1 MNTKK
6 FSAVAATAAA
16 LLVLGACGSSSSD
29 GGSGGSG
36 GGADTAK
43 ADAAQKVVDGATA
56 IPSTSDL
63 GEAIDAASL
72 AGKTIYSIPI
82 DSKAEFYS
90 FGEKAMKE
98 VAAEAGVKFVTFPAD
113 GTATSFQQGIKQ
125 AINAKAGAILLNGPL
140 PSTLGP
146 QIDEA
151 KAAGIPV
158 IPLHLSD
165 SQGPGSEGLEYEAFA
180 PFNESAGLMTQYAIA
195 DLKGEPV
202 HALVVEVSETGPS
215 EGMVKTIEDTLKSD
229 GPEGSSVTTI
239 NAPVAQWSTQ
249 VQGQVQSAILKDPK
263 INAVIPIYDSI
274 ALYAA
279 PGIKQAAPTKNI
291 GIYSFNGTP
300 SILKLIGDGNGEV
313 RTDVAENPDWVAY
326 VNIDTAFRAMLGV
339 PPIKGAS
346 GPVRLIDASNVSE
359 TGNPPESG
367 KGFGDEYPAAYLK
380 LWGLS

>member
-1 MNTKK
+1 MHIKK
-6 FSAVAATAAA
+6 LSAVAATTAA

-29 GGSGGSG
+29 GGSAGSG
-36 GGADTAK
+36 GDTAK
-43 ADAAQKVVDGATA
+43 ADAAQKIVDAATS

-63 GEAIDAASL
+63 GEAIDASKL
-72 AGKTIYSIPI
+72 SGKTIYSIPI

-90 FGEKAMKE
+90 FGEKAMKA
-98 VAAEAGVKFVTFPAD
+98 VAAKAGVKFVTFPSD
-113 GTATSFQQGIKQ
+113 GTPTSFQQGIKQ

-165 SQGPGSEGLEYEAFA
+165 SQGPGSEGLDYEAFA
-180 PFNESAGLMTQYAIA
+180 PFNESAGLMAQYAIA

-202 HALVVEVSETGPS
+202 HALVIEVSETGPS
-215 EGMVKTIEDTLKSD
+215 EGMVKTIKDTLKAD
-229 GPEGSSVTTI
+229 GPAGSTVTTI
-239 NAPVAQWSTQ
+239 NSPVAQWSTQ
-249 VQGQVQSAILKDPK
+249 VQGQVQSAVLKDPK
-263 INAVIPIYDSI
+263 INAVLPIYDSI

-279 PGIKQAAPTKNI
+279 PGIKQAAPSKNI

-313 RTDVAENPDWVAY
+313 RMDIAENPDWVAY

-339 PPIKGAS
+339 DPIKGAS
-346 GPVRLIDASNVSE
+346 GPIRVIDGSNVSE

-367 KGFGDEYPAAYLK
+367 KGFGDEYPSAYLK